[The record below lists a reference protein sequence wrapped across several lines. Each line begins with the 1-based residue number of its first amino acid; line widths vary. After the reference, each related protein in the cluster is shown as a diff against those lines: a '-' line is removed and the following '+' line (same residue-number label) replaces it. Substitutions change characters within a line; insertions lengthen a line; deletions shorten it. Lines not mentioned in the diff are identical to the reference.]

1 MSIGDFNAGPAQTAS
16 QLFHGEGYARKYRMI
31 TECGTH
37 IMVYHPNIQPAMSG
51 WKWILTWLQVP
62 DNDPDDGIDTR
73 PTMTRTTEPD
83 HDPPAANNGDGGA
96 DTPEFR
102 WSWEDVSVIDDSPS
116 SDDAVIIENKSQP
129 DGNGGAIVALGPPA
143 RVVHTAT
150 GHRRWGMS
158 MAKRMRVH
166 P

>member
-1 MSIGDFNAGPAQTAS
+1 M
-16 QLFHGEGYARKYRMI
+16 
-31 TECGTH
+31 
-37 IMVYHPNIQPAMSG
+37 
-51 WKWILTWLQVP
+51 TWLQVP

-116 SDDAVIIENKSQP
+116 SDDAVIFENKPQP